1 MILYAPESGPIE
13 ALLQV
18 LQEVLGEGG
27 GWASPVKVTCDENRA
42 VCYHCFV
49 ACSSEQ
55 KGSSQLALVV
65 GPVVKV
71 GVQDGECLTGG
82 GCGDGE
88 PCNGA
93 DTERTST
100 REL

>member
-1 MILYAPESGPIE
+1 MRLNRGLPECCSTLCKGFGAGGCWIL
-13 ALLQV
+13 
-18 LQEVLGEGG
+18 
-27 GWASPVKVTCDENRA
+27 PVKVAYYENGVICCR
-42 VCYHCFV
+42 CFERR
-49 ACSSEQ
+49 SSEQ
-55 KGSSQLALVV
+55 KGGSQLALVV